1 MSGRSWRSRSA
12 PPPRGRA
19 LWSPDFENANRVNFF
34 IADAQPLED
43 PHRRGA
49 HTARRARPSSGRPTG
64 SGQRRIAYRPLKDCP
79 DLAEEVVARGEPEA
93 FWVPRHAREY
103 VDMDFPPDECFWY
116 ANVAIYQH
124 HAHEEHA
131 NRELHEMQNW
141 LHRGLDQSLTDF
153 AQSRDVQKLKD
164 DIRIAAELAHDISSA
179 RFAQYAQWIDRC
191 SNNRARMLELQ
202 AYSHFAHGLLVLA
215 THLDPAEQDHAD
227 ANVYRYCSN
236 AVIAD

>member
-1 MSGRSWRSRSA
+1 
-12 PPPRGRA
+12 
-19 LWSPDFENANRVNFF
+19 L
-34 IADAQPLED
+34 
-43 PHRRGA
+43 
-49 HTARRARPSSGRPTG
+49 
-64 SGQRRIAYRPLKDCP
+64 
-79 DLAEEVVARGEPEA
+79 LAENQKPSG
-93 FWVPRHAREY
+93 FLDMHAN
-103 VDMDFPPDECFWY
+103 MLTWTPPDECFWY
-116 ANVAIYQH
+116 ANVAVSQH
-124 HAHEEHA
+124 HTHEEQA